1 MEPNKLE
8 NHFRKQFS
16 EREIKPSEA
25 SWERLETILSIQDK
39 PKRKYSWIY
48 IAASLTGFIFIGTI
62 FFSKNDNQIK
72 SKNTFAIDN
81 SVVQSKTSKIK
92 SSNDLVLNEIKK
104 SNSKIK
110 KDRDLSRVT
119 APVKNNINQ
128 IAEVSISNQK
138 SEQKTIISQTNQEN
152 LIAIVPNLENDLSK
166 MSGINQKS
174 RVHVD
179 AINLLSQVDG
189 ELELSFREKVIG
201 KINKNYQTIKVAL
214 ANRNKQE

>member
-25 SWERLETILSIQDK
+25 SWERLEMILSIQEK
-39 PKRKYSWIY
+39 PKKKFSWLFMV
-48 IAASLTGFIFIGTI
+48 ASMIGFVFIGTI
-62 FFSKNDNQIK
+62 FITRNDNQIK
-72 SKNTFAIDN
+72 SNNSVAIDDL
-81 SVVQSKTSKIK
+81 VVQSKKSKIK
-92 SSNDLVLNEIKK
+92 SSNNLVINIVKK

-119 APVKNNINQ
+119 ASVKNNINQ

-138 SEQKTIISQTNQEN
+138 SEQKIVISQTNQEN
-152 LIAIVPNLENDLSK
+152 LAAIVPSLENDLSK
-166 MSGINQKS
+166 MSDINQKS

-179 AINLLSQVDG
+179 AGNLLSQVDG

-214 ANRNKQE
+214 ANRNQQE

>member
-16 EREIKPSEA
+16 EREIKPSEE
-25 SWERLETILSIQDK
+25 SWERLETILSVQEK
-39 PKRKYSWIY
+39 PKKKFMWLYMS
-48 IAASLTGFIFIGTI
+48 ASIIGFIFLSTI
-62 FFSKNDNQIK
+62 FFNQKDNQINT
-72 SKNTFAIDN
+72 KNSVAIDN
-81 SVVQSKTSKIK
+81 SVVPNKTSKID
-92 SSNDLVLNEIKK
+92 SSNNLVINEVKK
-104 SNSKIK
+104 YNSKIK
-110 KDRDLSRVT
+110 KENSLSRVT
-119 APVKNNINQ
+119 ASVKNNINQ
-128 IAEVSISNQK
+128 ITEVSISNQK
-138 SEQKTIISQTNQEN
+138 SEQKKVISQTNQEN

-166 MSGINQKS
+166 MSGINEKS

-179 AINLLSQVDG
+179 AGNLLSQVDG

>member
-8 NHFRKQFS
+8 NYFRKQFS

-25 SWERLETILSIQDK
+25 SWERLEMRLSIQEK
-39 PKRKYSWIY
+39 PKKKFSWLFM
-48 IAASLTGFIFIGTI
+48 AASMIGFVFIGTI
-62 FFSKNDNQIK
+62 FITRNDNQIK
-72 SKNTFAIDN
+72 SNNSVAIDDL
-81 SVVQSKTSKIK
+81 VVQSKKSKIK
-92 SSNDLVLNEIKK
+92 SSNNLVINEVKK

-119 APVKNNINQ
+119 ASVKNNINQ

-138 SEQKTIISQTNQEN
+138 SEQKIVISQTNQEN
-152 LIAIVPNLENDLSK
+152 LAAIVPSLENDLSK
-166 MSGINQKS
+166 MSDINQKS

-179 AINLLSQVDG
+179 AGNLLSQVDG

-214 ANRNKQE
+214 ANRNQQE